1 MRIDAMTANANNTY
15 IVPNAAVELS
25 KKLSGMTKVFFF
37 KSRKLFE
44 TLE

>member
-25 KKLSGMTKVFFF
+25 KKLSGMTKVFF
-37 KSRKLFE
+37 KSRKLIE
-44 TLE
+44 N